1 MFQIKEE
8 ITMARKPKNLSV
20 YERIT
25 DTLSS
30 IESTEQQLAELKSQL
45 QNLYKE
51 KDDLE
56 MRETWKA
63 IKDNGLTIE
72 DVQKLLEKQSKT
84 TNK

>member
-8 ITMARKPKNLSV
+8 FTMARKSKNLSV

-45 QNLYKE
+45 QNLYEE

-56 MRETWKA
+56 MREIWKE
-63 IKDNGLTIE
+63 IKNNGLTSE
-72 DVQKLLEKQSKT
+72 DVQKLLEHQSKT